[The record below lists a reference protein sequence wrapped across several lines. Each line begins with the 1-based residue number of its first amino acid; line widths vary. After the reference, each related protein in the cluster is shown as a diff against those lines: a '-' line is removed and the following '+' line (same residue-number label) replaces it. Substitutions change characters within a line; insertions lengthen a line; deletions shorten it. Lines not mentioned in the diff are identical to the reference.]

1 VNISNLMDSGPL
13 AGIYII
19 ELFIIIF
26 RWWWCW
32 NNVVSILT
40 RLRDGKVRYYAS
52 IPGRDKRFLSCLQHP
67 DLLWVLSSL
76 LLKSAGHCFPGG
88 NVDGMCS

>member
-1 VNISNLMDSGPL
+1 MKVNISNFMDSGQL

-19 ELFIIIF
+19 ELFIIIS
-26 RWWWCW
+26 RWWWWWWCW

-40 RLRDGKVRYYAS
+40 RLWDGTVRYCAS

-67 DLLWVLSSL
+67 ELLWGLSSL
-76 LLKSAGHCFPGG
+76 LFESYWALFTWG
-88 NVDGMCS
+88 